1 MDIVKPEGKQGGR
14 WIIYIYGIW
23 QILDVQKCIDMG
35 HFLLLLFY
43 NWPFHDFTAFTI
55 WRYICKYDQF
65 LLLSKMFYFKTRT
78 FNNDDI
84 SIEYM
89 KIWACIQEKDFINY
103 ISAKQICDTQIG
115 LKLLRQEI
123 VHIKL

>member
-1 MDIVKPEGKQGGR
+1 
-14 WIIYIYGIW
+14 
-23 QILDVQKCIDMG
+23 
-35 HFLLLLFY
+35 
-43 NWPFHDFTAFTI
+43 
-55 WRYICKYDQF
+55 
-65 LLLSKMFYFKTRT
+65 MFYFKTRT

-89 KIWACIQEKDFINY
+89 KIWVCVQEKDFINY

-115 LKLLRQEI
+115 LKLLHQEI